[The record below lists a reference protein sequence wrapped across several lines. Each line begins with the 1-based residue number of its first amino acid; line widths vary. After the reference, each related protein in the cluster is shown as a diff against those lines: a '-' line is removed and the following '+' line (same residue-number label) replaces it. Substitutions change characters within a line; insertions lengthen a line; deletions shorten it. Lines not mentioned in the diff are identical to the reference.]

1 MAFAGRHVVLGVSG
15 GIACYKSC
23 TLARRLSEGGAVVDV
38 VLTAAAAEFVRPLTF
53 EALTGRPVLTSLWE
67 RDRALAHVGLAHAPD
82 LVIVAPATANLLA
95 RAAMGLADDVLT
107 ALLLARTG
115 EGEGEGKGGRAVLA
129 APAMNDAMYAH
140 PATRANI
147 QTLATRGWQFV
158 GPEIGPLAEGPS
170 ERPGRMSEP
179 ETILAAA
186 ERLLLQRPPWQG
198 KIVVVTA
205 GPTREHLDPVRV
217 VTNPSSARMGYALAE
232 AAYARGADVVL
243 ISGPSD
249 LPLPFGVTAHRVE
262 TTAEMQRAAQAVVKG
277 AALLVMAAAPAD
289 YRPAKPAATKRP
301 RTGDAALTIEL
312 EATPDI
318 LASLE
323 RPKECVVVGFA
334 LETGG
339 DGLARAQAKL
349 REKALD
355 YIILNDALE
364 PGAGFEVT
372 TNRVTI
378 IGKERQP
385 VELPL
390 LPKRDVAER
399 ILDAVEQSLT

>member
-23 TLARRLSEGGAVVDV
+23 TLARRLTEAGAAVDV
-38 VLTAAAAEFVRPLTF
+38 VLTHAAAEFVRPVTF

-67 RDRALAHVGLAHAPD
+67 RDRALAHIGLARQPD
-82 LVIVAPATANLLA
+82 LVIVAPATAHLLA

-115 EGEGEGKGGRAVLA
+115 PVLA

-140 PATRANI
+140 PATRANMRA
-147 QTLATRGWQFV
+147 LAERGWHFV
-158 GPEIGPLAEGPS
+158 GPETGPLAEGPS

-179 ETILAAA
+179 ETILTAA
-186 ERLLLQRPPWQG
+186 ERVLLQRAPWQG
-198 KIVVVTA
+198 KSVVVTA

-217 VTNPSSARMGYALAE
+217 VTNPSSGRMGYALAA
-232 AAYARGADVVL
+232 AAYARGAEVVL
-243 ISGPSD
+243 VSGPSD
-249 LPLPFGVTAHRVE
+249 LPLPVGVTAHRVE
-262 TTAEMQRAAQAVVKG
+262 TTAEMQRATQALAKR
-277 AALLVMAAAPAD
+277 ADLVIMAAAPAD

-301 RTGDAALTIEL
+301 RASGAITIEL
-312 EATPDI
+312 EPTSDI
-318 LASLE
+318 LSSLE
-323 RPKECVVVGFA
+323 RPKKCVVVGFA
-334 LETGG
+334 LEMGG
-339 DGLARAQAKL
+339 DGLAKAQAKL
-349 REKALD
+349 REKRLD
-355 YIILNDALE
+355 AIILNDAHE

-378 IGKERQP
+378 IRRSGEP
-385 VELPL
+385 IELPL
-390 LPKRDVAER
+390 LSKRDVADK